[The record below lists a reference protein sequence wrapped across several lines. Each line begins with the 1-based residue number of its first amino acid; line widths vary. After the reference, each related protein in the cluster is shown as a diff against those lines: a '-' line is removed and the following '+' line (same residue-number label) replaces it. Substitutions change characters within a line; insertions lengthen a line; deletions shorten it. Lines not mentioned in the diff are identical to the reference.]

1 MFKRYISMVPEY
13 EFKNLTH
20 EQFKTLR
27 DYMIDN
33 YDSNDCEFQSK
44 KLKDYI
50 RHRGGK
56 LSDNWYFVLCF
67 NYIGYDYTFRKCNS
81 IEESISLMLNIISYM
96 DTIANDLN
104 ELLDHDENES

>member
-27 DYMIDN
+27 DYMIEN
-33 YDSNDCEFQSK
+33 YDSNVCEFQSK
-44 KLKDYI
+44 EFKDYI
-50 RHRGGK
+50 CHRGGK

-67 NYIGYDYTFRKCNS
+67 NYIGYDNTFRKCNT
-81 IEESISLMLNIISYM
+81 IEESMALMLDILKFM
-96 DTIANDLN
+96 DPIANDLN
-104 ELLDHDENES
+104 NLLDCDENES